1 MIRKLNNTD
10 LDEVIKIWLNEN
22 IKTHFFISPEYW
34 KSNETTVKNLLPLAE
49 VYIYEKNEKIVGF
62 IGLDNDYIAGIFI
75 KSDEQSKGIGK
86 KLLNFVKTFKTELNL
101 NVYIKNIKA
110 VNFYK
115 RENFKIK
122 KETVDSNT
130 DEKEF
135 FMTWKKE

>member
-49 VYIYEKNEKIVGF
+49 VYIYEENKKIIGF

-86 KLLNFVKTFKTELNL
+86 KLLDFIKTFKLELNL

>member
-1 MIRKLNNTD
+1 MIRKLNNAD

>member
-49 VYIYEKNEKIVGF
+49 VYIYEENKKIIGF

>member
-1 MIRKLNNTD
+1 MIRKLNNAD

-34 KSNETTVKNLLPLAE
+34 KSNETTVKNLLPLAK

-75 KSDEQSKGIGK
+75 KSDEQSKGVGK
-86 KLLNFVKTFKTELNL
+86 KLLDFVKTFKLELNL

-122 KETVDSNT
+122 KETIDSNT

-135 FMTWKKE
+135 FMIWKKE

>member
-1 MIRKLNNTD
+1 MIRKLNNAD

-115 RENFKIK
+115 RENFKKK